1 MFVNLVLS
9 CTGGVVVLM
18 SVMKDLAPTLP
29 IGCVFKVEDAKAASN
44 SAISI
49 AGTIAVMAAQV
60 IFFALAVWY
69 LHVRNRGWLKFVQLG
84 GILTLLAMGVGA
96 AVRIILLSQ
105 AFGKPNVTLR
115 DQGEKEWSFGQLLS
129 LLLLL
134 LPLISCVEIMRGKL
148 FLCKNIG
155 HRLIPLQER
164 CKSHLADLNKTMK
177 FL

>member
-18 SVMKDLAPTLP
+18 SVMKDLSPTLA
-29 IGCVFKVEDAKAASN
+29 IGCVFQVEDAKAASN

-69 LHVRNRGWLKFVQLG
+69 LHVRNRGWLKFVQIG
-84 GILTLLAMGVGA
+84 GILTLLAMGIGA

-105 AFGKPNVTLR
+105 AFGKPNVVLR
-115 DQGEKEWSFGQLLS
+115 DEGEREWSFGQLLS
-129 LLLLL
+129 LGMLL
-134 LPLISCVEIMRGKL
+134 LPLVSVIELMRGEFYGLEKL
-148 FLCKNIG
+148 DGRSRLMMMFRGNASSYLCG
-155 HRLIPLQER
+155 
-164 CKSHLADLNKTMK
+164 CGCG
-177 FL
+177 